1 MRFILLA
8 ACFLAGCATTPEV
21 SFQLGDRRTSLDSEH
36 QVAVVIEL
44 RTYFGPHA
52 FCSWV
57 HNSEP
62 QNGAPFNDH
71 YEKTFDQPGCGAK
84 WGGQPWGQ

>member
-1 MRFILLA
+1 MRLLLCA
-8 ACFLAGCATTPEV
+8 LLLTGCATTPEV
-21 SFQLGDRRTSLDSEH
+21 SFQLGERRTSLNSDH
-36 QVAVVIEL
+36 VPAVVIEL

-62 QNGAPFNDH
+62 QNGRPFNDR
-71 YEKTFDQPGCGAK
+71 EEITFDQPGCGAK
-84 WGGQPWGQ
+84 WGGKPWD